1 MAVVLSHQVS
11 DDCYRAT
18 GNNYTPLLLS
28 GDYEHLWYFFKCFA
42 FANVDNKMFWSWR
55 FVFWKIFYYKFNF
68 FNS

>member
-42 FANVDNKMFWSWR
+42 FANVDNKMF
-55 FVFWKIFYYKFNF
+55 
-68 FNS
+68 